1 MLQIK
6 LSRRDQ
12 NGEDSDRTHLFAVII
27 WCDVA
32 ADGDYVT
39 DLELRRILIGE
50 CSAINEWHFQRVAG
64 KFYNDVVRNSLTD
77 KIFVENWQPPEIAAS
92 M

>member
-12 NGEDSDRTHLFAVII
+12 NGDDTNNTHLFAIII
-27 WCDVA
+27 WCAVD

-39 DLELRRILIGE
+39 DLELRKILIGNI
-50 CSAINEWHFQRVAG
+50 SAVNEWNFQRIAA
-64 KFYNDVVRNSLTD
+64 KFYTDVEMTIDEPRA
-77 KIFVENWQPPEIAAS
+77 FVEKWNPPAIFS
-92 M
+92 

>member
-12 NGEDSDRTHLFAVII
+12 NGEDSAMTHLFAVII

-32 ADGDYVT
+32 GDGDYVT
-39 DLELRRILIGE
+39 DLELRCIPIGE
-50 CSAINEWHFQRVAG
+50 CNGINEWHFQRIAA
-64 KFYNDVVRNSLTD
+64 KFYNDVTMNIHPH